1 MARAK
6 GLGNGN
12 TRIKQVAT
20 MPAVTPSEHKKNPA
34 TPDLETE
41 IRIRAYQLYEQR
53 GFVEGHEHE
62 DWEVAERE
70 VLARF
75 NHRQSA

>member
-6 GLGNGN
+6 ALGNGN

-20 MPAVTPSEHKKNPA
+20 MPAVTPSEPKKNPS
-34 TPDLETE
+34 TPNLEAE
-41 IRIRAYQLYEQR
+41 IRRRAYELYEQR

-62 DWEVAERE
+62 DWVVAERE

>member
-6 GLGNGN
+6 AFGNGN

-20 MPAVTPSEHKKNPA
+20 MPAVTPSEHKKSPS
-34 TPDLETE
+34 TPDLESE
-41 IRIRAYQLYEQR
+41 IRLRAYELYEQR
-53 GFVEGHEHE
+53 GFVEGHELE

-70 VLARF
+70 VLARS
-75 NHRQSA
+75 NQRQSA